1 MAGVTTPT
9 TSTGF
14 NCGSGTAVT
23 SFNVGTSGIVLAGWS
38 TENPV
43 TSSAGTSYTIMSS
56 GGQYGNGE
64 YSTTVTGTTTAPATT
79 GVTTGTT
86 EAAITFASGQTFPLF
101 TITGPSGTCPAT
113 ISPASITGDS
123 TAHNVGTNS
132 GCAMTITV
140 PNGYHFTPSN
150 SGTSSL
156 TVCSGLVTCS
166 EVNLTYAAGAIL
178 IAPVISVSPTTID
191 SGQVATLS
199 TTTSF
204 SGGTSTYTCQWL
216 YKVPGGSSYSDLG
229 SSFGSSGGCTTSGFP
244 TASTGVLSSTGTWS
258 FELHVTDS
266 STPAQVG
273 TSNVVTVSVSSAL
286 ITPVISVSPSMILS
300 GNSASLSTTT
310 PFSGGT
316 STYTCQWLDEI
327 PGGGSYNNLGSPFSS
342 GCTTSS
348 TPSTSTGALSTKGV
362 WQFKL
367 QVTDSVSSTVVSN
380 AVSVTVET
388 VLVLYNPQG
397 LSIQYTSNSVPSSSA
412 ATVLSVDANSVFT
425 GTWARISTAVT
436 R

>member
-1 MAGVTTPT
+1 MFQYQYGKWQV
-9 TSTGF
+9 SRLRLLQRDLIVV
-14 NCGSGTAVT
+14 SGTAVT

-86 EAAITFASGQTFPLF
+86 EAAITFASGQTYPLF

-113 ISPASITGDS
+113 ISPASIAGDS

-166 EVNLTYAAGAIL
+166 EVDLTYAAGAIL

-199 TTTSF
+199 TTTSIQRRNINVHLPVAIQ
-204 SGGTSTYTCQWL
+204 GTRR
-216 YKVPGGSSYSDLG
+216 
-229 SSFGSSGGCTTSGFP
+229 
-244 TASTGVLSSTGTWS
+244 
-258 FELHVTDS
+258 
-266 STPAQVG
+266 
-273 TSNVVTVSVSSAL
+273 
-286 ITPVISVSPSMILS
+286 
-300 GNSASLSTTT
+300 
-310 PFSGGT
+310 
-316 STYTCQWLDEI
+316 
-327 PGGGSYNNLGSPFSS
+327 
-342 GCTTSS
+342 
-348 TPSTSTGALSTKGV
+348 
-362 WQFKL
+362 KL
-367 QVTDSVSSTVVSN
+367 LQ
-380 AVSVTVET
+380 
-388 VLVLYNPQG
+388 
-397 LSIQYTSNSVPSSSA
+397 
-412 ATVLSVDANSVFT
+412 
-425 GTWARISTAVT
+425 
-436 R
+436 

>member
-1 MAGVTTPT
+1 MFQYQYGKWQVSTTPT

-79 GVTTGTT
+79 GLTTGTT
-86 EAAITFASGQTFPLF
+86 EAAITFASGQTYPLF

-123 TAHNVGTNS
+123 TAHNVATNS

-166 EVNLTYAAGAIL
+166 EV
-178 IAPVISVSPTTID
+178 D
-191 SGQVATLS
+191 
-199 TTTSF
+199 
-204 SGGTSTYTCQWL
+204 
-216 YKVPGGSSYSDLG
+216 SDLCSRG
-229 SSFGSSGGCTTSGFP
+229 NF
-244 TASTGVLSSTGTWS
+244 
-258 FELHVTDS
+258 DS
-266 STPAQVG
+266 
-273 TSNVVTVSVSSAL
+273 
-286 ITPVISVSPSMILS
+286 
-300 GNSASLSTTT
+300 
-310 PFSGGT
+310 
-316 STYTCQWLDEI
+316 
-327 PGGGSYNNLGSPFSS
+327 PGNLG
-342 GCTTSS
+342 
-348 TPSTSTGALSTKGV
+348 LS
-362 WQFKL
+362 
-367 QVTDSVSSTVVSN
+367 DH
-380 AVSVTVET
+380 
-388 VLVLYNPQG
+388 
-397 LSIQYTSNSVPSSSA
+397 
-412 ATVLSVDANSVFT
+412 D
-425 GTWARISTAVT
+425 
-436 R
+436 